1 MDIYSTLYHGCQ
13 RALCGQ
19 ERHYPLQVE
28 HYLTL
33 VGRAL
38 GIEHEY
44 LYKKYL
50 KIGDV
55 NAILA
60 ETSPCA
66 MASGVS
72 QEDARAVIEKT
83 FVS

>member
-1 MDIYSTLYHGCQ
+1 M
-13 RALCGQ
+13 
-19 ERHYPLQVE
+19 E

-38 GIEHEY
+38 GIEHED

-50 KIGDV
+50 MMGDV

-66 MASGVS
+66 IASGIS
-72 QEDARAVIEKT
+72 QDEARTIIQKT
-83 FVS
+83 FVG